1 MRDLKQMEVLTQS
14 GPSCGTTSLA
24 MIIRFL
30 NEDDNLTRADIDR
43 EIRKLPN
50 MFSAP
55 SDLIAYARTKGLQ
68 AVECNNGSIEQ
79 LEEFVSR
86 GIPVMPLLDL
96 TPENALDFSKWHWVV
111 VVAVEE
117 IAGRKM
123 LTVNN
128 PWGRQEVWQQG
139 KFTREWAYLKL
150 LGLTFGYNNYFI
162 AVAAPA
168 DTMPACNVKNTRAG
182 NAVIKGLADI
192 LNGFAAVKDEGNM
205 TGIGKI
211 LAGVF
216 RLIYGLFG
224 TIGNNIL
231 RLAGLAS
238 GS

>member
-30 NEDDNLTRADIDR
+30 NKDENLAREDIDK

-55 SDLIAYARTKGLQ
+55 SDLIAYAQSKGLQ
-68 AVECNNGSIEQ
+68 AVEYNNGSIEQ

-96 TPENALDFSKWHWVV
+96 TPQNALDFSKWHWVV

-117 IAGRKM
+117 IGGQKM
-123 LTVNN
+123 LTINN
-128 PWGRQEVWQQG
+128 PWGRQETWQQG
-139 KFTREWAYLKL
+139 KFTREWAHLKL

-162 AVAAPA
+162 AVATPP
-168 DTMPACNVKNTRAG
+168 DTMPAHQAKNTGAS

-192 LNGFAAVKDEGNM
+192 LNGFAIVKNEGNI
-205 TGIGKI
+205 TGIGRL
-211 LAGVF
+211 LAGIA
-216 RLIYGLFG
+216 RMIYGIFG
-224 TIGNNIL
+224 IIGYNIL
-231 RLAGLAS
+231 RLIGLAP